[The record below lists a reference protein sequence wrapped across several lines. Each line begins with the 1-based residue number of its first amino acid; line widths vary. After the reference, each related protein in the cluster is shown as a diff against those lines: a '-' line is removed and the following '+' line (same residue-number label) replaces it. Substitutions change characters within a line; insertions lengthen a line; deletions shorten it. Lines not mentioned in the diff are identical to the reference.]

1 MKKAK
6 KVNKR
11 IVLVGKGGSGKDHF
25 RKMLDKKGF
34 KYCVSHTTRPI
45 RSNEVEGKDYFFV
58 KEEDFTSVSFD
69 EYFYEWTKFNGWF
82 YGTSKAEFFSSNLF
96 IMTPSGISKLQKK
109 DREESFVVFLDIEES
124 IRRKRLGNRS
134 DADKVERRIKADED
148 DFRDFIDFD
157 FVIKNPKFSWE
168 DLDEIL
174 KIYKK

>member
-1 MKKAK
+1 
-6 KVNKR
+6 
-11 IVLVGKGGSGKDHF
+11 
-25 RKMLDKKGF
+25 
-34 KYCVSHTTRPI
+34 
-45 RSNEVEGKDYFFV
+45 
-58 KEEDFTSVSFD
+58 
-69 EYFYEWTKFNGWF
+69 
-82 YGTSKAEFFSSNLF
+82 
-96 IMTPSGISKLQKK
+96 MTPYGISKLQKK

-124 IRRKRLGNRS
+124 IRRKRLENRS